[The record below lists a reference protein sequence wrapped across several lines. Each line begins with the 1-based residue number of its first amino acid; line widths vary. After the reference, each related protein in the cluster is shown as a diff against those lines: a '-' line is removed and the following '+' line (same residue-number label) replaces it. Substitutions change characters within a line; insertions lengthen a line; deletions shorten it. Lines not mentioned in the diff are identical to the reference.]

1 MQCESQRGVTLFSQV
16 LVLGYGSGGVHDAE
30 QSHMG
35 KRVPQQD

>member
-16 LVLGYGSGGVHDAE
+16 LVLGYGYDAE